1 MMKTPKLLT
10 ATLAVL
16 IAGAAP
22 AVRAQVS
29 APETLRTPDVI
40 YVPTPQP
47 VVDAMLRLAKV
58 QKGEMVYDL
67 GCGDGRAVVTAAR
80 DFGARG
86 IGVDIDPKRVE
97 ESNANVAKA
106 GVADRVQIKQADLF
120 QMKFADADVLF
131 LYLLPALNVRLRP
144 RILDELRPGTRVV
157 SNSFAMAEWEADEQL
172 EVDDKTIYFWMVPA
186 KVAGTWKVT
195 LSNNEEATLT
205 LTQEFQKVSGSV
217 KTKDKTYTVNEG
229 RLRGAELTFNLGEGT
244 AAGRV
249 TGELVGDQLKGTV
262 QRDGNSQPQTWTAQ
276 MVR

>member
-1 MMKTPKLLT
+1 MKTPKLLT

-16 IAGAAP
+16 IAGVVP
-22 AVRAQVS
+22 AVRAQTSV
-29 APETLRTPDVI
+29 PETLRMPDVI

-86 IGVDIDPKRVE
+86 IGVDIDPKRIE

-106 GVADRVQIKQADLF
+106 GVSDRVQIKQADLF

-157 SNSFAMAEWEADEQL
+157 SNSFSMAEWEADEQL
-172 EVDDKTIYFWMVPA
+172 EVQDKTIYFWMVPA

-195 LSNNEEATLT
+195 LANSEEATLT
-205 LTQEFQKVSGSV
+205 LAQEFQKVTGSV
-217 KTKDKTYTVNEG
+217 KTKDKTWPVIDG
-229 RLRGAELTFNLGEGT
+229 RLRGKALSFNLGEGT
-244 AAGRV
+244 SSGRV
-249 TGELVGDQLKGTV
+249 TGELAGEQLKGTV
-262 QRDGNSQPQTWTAQ
+262 QRDGNSRPETWTAQ
-276 MVR
+276 LVR